1 MNDIKL
7 ILILIRI
14 KTYWDNM
21 LKLPHQTSRIATAAV
36 IEEREV
42 TKVLSP
48 ITGKSTPVEP
58 RSDLVPV
65 TTSIKAVVAQ
75 VGTYSSLH
83 ISATTTS
90 LHPSGD
96 LATRTRMF
104 NADVK
109 WILDALDAHAGQWN
123 EIRGA
128 MGMTG
133 EWDPSGRGN
142 GA

>member
-1 MNDIKL
+1 
-7 ILILIRI
+7 
-14 KTYWDNM
+14 M
-21 LKLPHQTSRIATAAV
+21 LKLPHQATRVATAAV
-36 IEEREV
+36 FEEREV
-42 TKVLSP
+42 TKVLKP
-48 ITGKSTPVEP
+48 ITGQGTQVEP
-58 RSDLVPV
+58 RPDLVPV

-83 ISATTTS
+83 ISATATS

-96 LATRTRMF
+96 LSARTRMF

-109 WILDALDAHAGQWN
+109 WILDALDAHAGQWK

-128 MGMTG
+128 LGMSGT
-133 EWDPSGRGN
+133 WDPSGRGN

>member
-1 MNDIKL
+1 
-7 ILILIRI
+7 
-14 KTYWDNM
+14 M
-21 LKLPHQTSRIATAAV
+21 LKLPDYVPSYRQTPSGIWCPPQAARTSTAAV
-36 IEEREV
+36 LEEREV
-42 TKVLSP
+42 TKVLQP
-48 ITGKSTPVEP
+48 ITGSSPVVPP
-58 RSDLVPV
+58 RADLVPV

-96 LATRTRMF
+96 LSARTRAF
-104 NADVK
+104 DADVG
-109 WILDALDAHAGQWN
+109 WILDALDAHAGKWN

-133 EWDPSGRGN
+133 NWDPSGRGN
-142 GA
+142 GTQS